1 MSDPFQNLVGPG
13 KALKLEPPVAN
24 EVQGLLE
31 VGAAKLEDARNT
43 ALSMQG
49 RFDLAYGAAHA
60 LSLAALRRMGYR
72 PSNRYIVFQ
81 LLPHT
86 LGLPASVWRF
96 LVMCHNKRNLCD
108 YEGVMEINDRLL
120 FDLIAAAQAIESALS
135 ELDLSET
142 PAKTTPPSP

>member
-60 LSLAALRRMGYR
+60 LSLAALRRLGYR

-120 FDLIAAAQAIESALS
+120 FDLITAAQAIESALS
-135 ELDLSET
+135 KLDLSET
-142 PAKTTPPSP
+142 PAKTSPPSS

>member
-60 LSLAALRRMGYR
+60 LSLAALRRLGYR

-135 ELDLSET
+135 KLDLSET
-142 PAKTTPPSP
+142 PAKVLPPSP

>member
-1 MSDPFQNLVGPG
+1 MSDPFVNLLGPG
-13 KALKLEPPVAN
+13 KALKREEPMAN
-24 EVQGLLE
+24 EVQGLMD

-43 ALSMQG
+43 VVSVQG

-60 LSLAALRRMGYR
+60 LSLAALRRLGYR

-96 LVMCHNKRNLCD
+96 LIMCHNKRNLCD
-108 YEGVMEINDRLL
+108 YEGVMDISDRMLA
-120 FDLIAAAQAIESALS
+120 DLIAAAEAIHVALIAATQ
-135 ELDLSET
+135 DG
-142 PAKTTPPSP
+142 

>member
-135 ELDLSET
+135 KLDLSET